1 MHDATG
7 DVGTGAKPLVITSCS
22 CPLSHPKILYNLV
35 KMSSEPEITI
45 ERVSKVSKDI
55 VEDALASGT
64 LKFVKPHARCDVM
77 FLTPEP
83 TQ

>member
-1 MHDATG
+1 
-7 DVGTGAKPLVITSCS
+7 
-22 CPLSHPKILYNLV
+22 
-35 KMSSEPEITI
+35 MSSEPEITI